1 MATRKQIDAGAE
13 YLGAEEVR
21 TVGEIGGHAGIDVVD
36 KPLPKNALDME
47 AFMNEVVTIVVNPP
61 TDADDPTLIQVGV
74 NGVNQ
79 FIRRGDAVD
88 VKRKYVEV
96 LARSKRTDFAQ
107 TLDERLGEQGFNSL
121 RSMHSLRYPFSML
134 RDPNPNGGAWL
145 TAILREAR

>member
-1 MATRKQIDAGAE
+1 MATRKPIDAGAE

-21 TVGEIGGHAGIDVVD
+21 TVGEIGGHAGFDVVD
-36 KPLPKNALDME
+36 KPLPKGALDME
-47 AFMNEVVTIVVNPP
+47 VFMNEVVTILVNPP
-61 TDADDPTLIQVGV
+61 TDADDPTLIKVGV

-79 FIRRGDAVD
+79 FIRRGDPVD

-145 TAILREAR
+145 TAVLSEAR